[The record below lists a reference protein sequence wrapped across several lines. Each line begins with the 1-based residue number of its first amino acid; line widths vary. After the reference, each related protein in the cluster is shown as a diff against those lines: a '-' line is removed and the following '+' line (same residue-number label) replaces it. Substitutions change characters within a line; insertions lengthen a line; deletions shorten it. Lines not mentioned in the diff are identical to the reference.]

1 MGVQVAATRI
11 ASFEEAGRVWRAL
24 EESARDPSF
33 FQSWTWV
40 GCLAEERYDDPL
52 LLRAESGGRVVGLAL
67 FNRRRGRL
75 HLTASGEARLDAP
88 FIEHNA
94 PLLAAGEEAAA
105 LPALMGEAWRIAG
118 ARGLVFAGV
127 PPAALRA
134 AGGVAFRLREEPAPY
149 VDLDAVR
156 AAGRD
161 WFTTLSA
168 NTRYQL
174 RRSARCLSRSGEL
187 RIERAETEAQA
198 LEWLGALAALHGESW
213 RRRGHPGA
221 FADPFS
227 LRFHHALVARAQE
240 RRELDLLRL
249 SAGGETFGYLYNLR
263 QGGRVYAYQSGLDHG
278 RAGRHG
284 KPGLT
289 FHALAVGRA
298 LAAGDRVYD
307 FLAGAARYKS
317 SLANASVPL
326 LWAEAVPRWSVRG
339 LAARLLRRNPAQP
352 GQQPREG

>member
-1 MGVQVAATRI
+1 MRL
-11 ASFEEAGRVWRAL
+11 ASFEEAGRTWREL
-24 EESARDPSF
+24 ETSAHDPAF

-40 GCLAEERYDDPL
+40 GCLAEERYDNPV
-52 LLRAESGGRVVGLAL
+52 LLRAETGGRVIGLAL
-67 FNRRRGRL
+67 FNRRRSRL

-88 FIEHNA
+88 FTEHNA
-94 PLLAAGEEAAA
+94 PLLAAGANAAV
-105 LPALMGEAWRIAG
+105 LPALMNAAWRVAG
-118 ARGLVFAGV
+118 VRTLMLGGV
-127 PPAALRA
+127 PPAVPQA

-149 VDLDAVR
+149 VDLNAIR
-156 AAGRD
+156 AAGHD

-174 RRSARCLSRSGEL
+174 RRSARCLAQAGEL
-187 RIERAETEAQA
+187 RIDQAATEAQA
-198 LEWLGALAALHGESW
+198 LEWLEALAALHGESW

-221 FADPFS
+221 FADPFA
-227 LRFHHALVARAQE
+227 LRFHRALVARAQL
-240 RRELDLLRL
+240 RGELDLLRL
-249 SAGGETFGYLYNLR
+249 SAGGEVFGYLYNLR
-263 QGGRVYAYQSGLDHG
+263 LGGRVYAYQSGLDHA

-289 FHALAVGRA
+289 FHALAVERA

-339 LAARLLRRNPAQP
+339 VLARILR
-352 GQQPREG
+352 